1 MEKKQRFLTVSVH
14 FPCILVIRWCEIKR
28 DLNTVKEQQRE
39 LLDIYQK
46 QGKTLENVQDKA
58 QARKPHGNF

>member
-1 MEKKQRFLTVSVH
+1 MH
-14 FPCILVIRWCEIKR
+14 FPRTVIRWCEIKR
-28 DLNTVKEQQRE
+28 DLNTIKEQQRE

-58 QARKPHGNF
+58 EVRK